1 MTAEPAPR
9 TRLVTLVRA
18 EHAYAPGYWDK
29 LVGLELL
36 IPALVEHGRVLAG
49 YLVAARETQDT
60 IELEFSDVGPE
71 D

>member
-18 EHAYAPGYWDK
+18 EHAYAPGYFDA
-29 LVGLELL
+29 LVGLAVRM
-36 IPALVEHGRVLAG
+36 PALVEHGRVLAG
-49 YLVAARETQDT
+49 FLVAARETADT
-60 IELEFSDVGPE
+60 IELTFGELGPE